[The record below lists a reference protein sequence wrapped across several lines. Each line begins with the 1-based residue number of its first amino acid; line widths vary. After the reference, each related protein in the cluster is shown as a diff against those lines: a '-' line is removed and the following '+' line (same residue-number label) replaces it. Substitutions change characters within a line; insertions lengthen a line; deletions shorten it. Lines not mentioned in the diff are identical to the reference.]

1 MSTDTR
7 FAIQIEGAAEIIAKL
22 QQIEKK
28 MSQKILRS
36 ACREGAKVIES
47 QVRANLKSMS
57 SKSKG
62 ATQMRSRM
70 IKALGIRA
78 WKRQRSGGYG
88 VMIRFLPEKDDL
100 RRKRPIGVEAFTGYT
115 MGSASSIKSKK
126 LVQGSTYY
134 IPTAIEYGHAFPGR
148 GGKEGS
154 PKDVPAKSF
163 FRKAFDSE
171 KNNAERTMREVILA
185 GIEKATHGG

>member
-1 MSTDTR
+1 VNTDTR
-7 FAIQIEGAAEIIAKL
+7 FALQIEGAAEIIAKL

-28 MSQKILRS
+28 MAQKILRS
-36 ACREGAKVIES
+36 ACREGAKIIEE
-47 QVRANLKSMS
+47 QVKVNLRSMS

-62 ATQMRSRM
+62 ATQMRRRM
-70 IKALGIRA
+70 IQALGIRA
-78 WKRQRSGGYG
+78 WKRQRRGGYG

-100 RRKRPIGVEAFTGYT
+100 RRKRPIGVSAFTGYT

-148 GGKEGS
+148 GGKKGS

-163 FRKAFDSE
+163 FRPAFDTH
-171 KNNAERTMREVILA
+171 KRAAEERMREVILD
-185 GIEKATHGG
+185 GIEKATHGS